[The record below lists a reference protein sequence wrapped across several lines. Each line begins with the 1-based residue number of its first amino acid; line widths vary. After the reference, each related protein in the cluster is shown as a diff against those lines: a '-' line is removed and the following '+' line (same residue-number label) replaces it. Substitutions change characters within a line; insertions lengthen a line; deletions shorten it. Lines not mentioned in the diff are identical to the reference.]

1 MVSSNYLNS
10 INKLYCC
17 GTILSWQHLTLFREK
32 IKLLIVQTS
41 IIKQITS
48 PENNSSMI
56 IAIYATLLIL
66 YLSILLSSI
75 KENRKLYINY
85 LLMVV
90 TFMLSGFPLIQ
101 TGLMGVMVFSASVM
115 IIRGLKKPVKIEWA
129 LIALSAILHGI
140 ASYLIMAEW

>member
-1 MVSSNYLNS
+1 MTIAVYL
-10 INKLYCC
+10 
-17 GTILSWQHLTLFREK
+17 IL
-32 IKLLIVQTS
+32 LL
-41 IIKQITS
+41 
-48 PENNSSMI
+48 
-56 IAIYATLLIL
+56 L

-90 TFMLSGFPLIQ
+90 TFILSGFPLIQ

-115 IIRGLKKPVKIEWA
+115 IIRGLKKPVKIEWS

-140 ASYLIMAEW
+140 ASYLITAEW